1 MRYVFVIG
9 GVCSSIGKGLFSA
22 SLAKLLEARNLR
34 VNLLK
39 LDPYFNL
46 DPGTMSP
53 SEHGEVYVTK
63 DGKETDLD
71 LGHYERFTNCK
82 VYNSTAGQIYDS
94 VLKRERK
101 GDYLGRTIQL
111 FPHIIDEIISR
122 ITEASH
128 SNPEADVVVVEIG
141 GTAGDKELECFLQAI
156 QQFSKRN
163 TCVIVHLSHLLFLKC
178 TKEWKTKPVQHSV
191 ECLRRAG
198 LEPGIVICR
207 TERECGSV
215 LLDKVSKM
223 CGFDR
228 DCVFEQVDLKHS
240 IYEMPGVIFY
250 QNLDTKIL
258 EMLDLGGLQKPDLTD
273 WYQCVQKS
281 IDTTHVVS
289 VGLVGKYTENPD
301 AYKSVIEAL
310 IHACAHFHSK
320 LELTLV
326 SAEATTNVEHFDA
339 VVAPGGFGTRGWEG
353 LLHTVK
359 VCRTTKKPF
368 LGICLGMQAMCVEYT
383 RNVCRVEDADSVE
396 MNPETSFSVVGLLPG
411 QTSTTEKGGTLRLG
425 SYSCRLKAATKL
437 AEMYECSL
445 VQETHRHRYEIMPE
459 AVDLLTIGNDFVVSG
474 TNDELGTVEAVEI
487 ADHPFMIGVQFH
499 PEFRSKLDQPHP
511 CFVGLICAC
520 FSRVNPKK
528 PA

>member
-22 SLAKLLEARNLR
+22 SLAKLFEARMLR
-34 VNLLK
+34 VSLLK

-82 VYNSTAGQIYDS
+82 VYNSTAGQIYDA

-101 GDYLGRTIQL
+101 GEYLGRTIQL
-111 FPHIIDEIISR
+111 FPHIIDEIILR
-122 ITEASH
+122 ITEAQT
-128 SNPEADVVVVEIG
+128 DVVVVEIG

-163 TCVIVHLSHLLFLKC
+163 HCVIVHLSHLLFLQC

-207 TERECGSV
+207 TERTCGQ
-215 LLDKVSKM
+215 LTLDKVAKM
-223 CGFDR
+223 CNVER
-228 DCVFEQVDLKHS
+228 DCVFEQADLTKS
-240 IYEMPGVIFY
+240 IYEMPGVIRA
-250 QNLDTKIL
+250 QNLDAKIL
-258 EMLDLGGLQKPDLTD
+258 GMIHLFVQDPDMTIWDQSVERLTKMP
-273 WYQCVQKS
+273 QRSVC
-281 IDTTHVVS
+281 

-301 AYKSVIEAL
+301 AYKSVTEAL
-310 IHACAHFHSK
+310 VHACAHFDCK
-320 LELTLV
+320 LELRLV
-326 SAEATTNVEHFDA
+326 SAETTINIRDFDA
-339 VVAPGGFGTRGWEG
+339 VVVPGGFGSRGWEG
-353 LLHTVK
+353 LIHTATL
-359 VCRTTKKPF
+359 CRTTKKPF
-368 LGICLGMQAMCVEYT
+368 LGICLGMQAMCVDYA
-383 RNVCRVEDADSVE
+383 RNVCNIPDADSVE
-396 MNPETSFSVVGLLPG
+396 MNPDTSFEVVGLLPG
-411 QTSTTEKGGTLRLG
+411 QTLTTEKGGTLRLG
-425 SYSCRLKAATKL
+425 SYSCRIEAGTKL
-437 AEMYECSL
+437 EAVYDSSL
-445 VQETHRHRYEIMPE
+445 VEETHRHRYEIMPS
-459 AVDLLTIGNDFVVSG
+459 AVEVLTISDDFVVSG

-511 CFVGLICAC
+511 CFVGLIQA
-520 FSRVNPKK
+520 VVEK
-528 PA
+528 